1 MTDSSEPPV
10 QGADA
15 EAEIANANAIQRI
28 GGAQPFL
35 VDLKP
40 AGRVI
45 PDLGDRDLLHAGPP
59 LSGWAEAC
67 GALRG
72 SIMGALVHWGSAR
85 DVREAEALASRG
97 DYRLLPANDHHAL
110 ATYAGV
116 ISRRTPV
123 LVVKN
128 RANGGHAFAALNEG
142 RGRALRYGSNDAETL
157 ARLAWLEGEFAEILG
172 TAIRLS
178 EGIDVFDILVQALH
192 MGDDGHSRHKAA
204 SALFVNAITPYVV
217 EAGYGTAET
226 ARALRFMAG
235 NEIFFLPITM
245 AAAKSAM
252 VSAEGIPG
260 STVVTC
266 MAANGLRFGIK
277 VSGLA
282 GRWSTAPVPFIHGRY
297 FESYVTGDSSPVI
310 GDSEIAETM
319 GLGAFAMSGAP
330 ALARYVGG
338 TPEEATRL
346 SVEMYAITLTE
357 HPRFKI
363 PALSYRGTPLGIDAR
378 RVIEQGLEPVF
389 NTGIAHRTPGIG
401 QIGAGFG
408 RAPLACC
415 VAALDALQR
424 HMQA

>member
-1 MTDSSEPPV
+1 MADSPEPPV
-10 QGADA
+10 QGADT
-15 EAEIANANAIQRI
+15 ETEIANAKAIRRI
-28 GGAQPFL
+28 SAAQPLL
-35 VDLKP
+35 VDLRP
-40 AGRVI
+40 AGCVI
-45 PDLGDRDLLHAGPP
+45 PDLGENDLLHAGPP
-59 LSGWAEAC
+59 LSGWTEAC

-72 SIMGALVHWGSAR
+72 SIMGALVHWRSAR
-85 DVREAEALASRG
+85 DMPEAEALASRG

-123 LVVKN
+123 LVVRN
-128 RANGGHAFAALNEG
+128 RATGGHAFAALNEG

-172 TAIRLS
+172 TAVRLS

-217 EAGYGTAET
+217 EAGFGAKEA

-235 NEIFFLPITM
+235 NEIFFLPLTM

-252 VSAEGIPG
+252 ESAEGIPG

-277 VSGLA
+277 MSGLA
-282 GRWSTAPVPFIHGRY
+282 GRWSTAPVPFIHGQY
-297 FESYVTGDSSPVI
+297 FEGYGAGDSSPVI
-310 GDSEIAETM
+310 GDSEVAETM

-338 TPEEATRL
+338 TSEEATRL
-346 SVEMYAITLTE
+346 SIEMYAITLAE

-378 RVIEQGLEPVF
+378 RVVEQRLEPVF
-389 NTGIAHRTPGIG
+389 NTGIAHRTPGTG

-415 VAALDALQR
+415 VAALDALRR
-424 HMQA
+424 HMHP